1 MTHAGFILA
10 AYLATALV
18 VGGLV
23 AWIVLDGRAQKRKLA
38 DLEAEGIGRRGR
50 GEGGS

>member
-1 MTHAGFILA
+1 MTHIGFILA
-10 AYLATALV
+10 AYLMTALV

-38 DLEAEGIGRRGR
+38 ELEAEGIGRRGR
-50 GEGGS
+50 AESGS